1 VKHRF
6 HSKVATRAVNGRATE
21 LVFRCKRCGVSVKMS
36 MLTPEKGRSPYREC
50 EKLGIP
56 RDCNLSIAEQVM
68 ES

>member
-1 VKHRF
+1 MRHRF
-6 HSKVATRAVNGRATE
+6 RSKITTRAVNGRAVE
-21 LVFRCKRCGVSVKMS
+21 LRFCCKRCGISVKVS
-36 MLTPEKGRSPYREC
+36 LLDPEKGRSPYREC